1 MKKILFDR
9 NLTSVRPMST
19 RPPSAIAGGT
29 ATRLTSAMQLNPS
42 VPSQRIGTA
51 IGFADN
57 VKQSFLIYSLNNFL

>member
-1 MKKILFDR
+1 M
-9 NLTSVRPMST
+9 TT

-29 ATRLTSAMQLNPS
+29 ATRLTSAMQHNPS

-57 VKQSFLIYSLNNFL
+57 V